1 MENKICELKIDDM
14 ASVERITQSLIL
26 NKYIVKSQAIYKQYP
41 YDSRIDYFKIEIFE
55 IVN

>member
-1 MENKICELKIDDM
+1 MENKICELKINDM

-26 NKYIVKSQAIYKQYP
+26 NKYIVKSQAFYKEYP
-41 YDSRIDYFKIEIFE
+41 YDKSIDYFKIEIFE